1 MSNFNFKRDFWKATT
16 YKEEKNRL
24 LYAIPWCYITK
35 DSLVFNKDG
44 SIQLTFAYRP
54 PDIESATFEELQY
67 QTAQLNNIFRRFGRG
82 WAVWMESQ
90 RRKSDSYISATYLV
104 PIMERFERERRS
116 YFSSGVHYENYYYI
130 TIYYNSFTSEVD
142 NVLNKVKSFFITN
155 SSDSRKAAEKELADY
170 IEIFSQHIETIY
182 SLIHSIFPGSKL
194 LTPDETLTYLHY
206 LVSDTYHPVKV
217 PDPAMPLDYY
227 LYDSDL
233 SGQWNPRIG
242 NKHIRIVS
250 IRDYSNKTDPGMF
263 DEINNLN
270 FEYRY
275 VTRLQFLDK
284 LDARNVMKDL
294 EQKWDQKQKTF
305 IQMVYEEI
313 SKKETL
319 KIDKT
324 AVENADLIADGV
336 VYLDQDD
343 VGFGYYTLTIVV
355 ADEEEEKAIAKAQE
369 VKKIINKRG
378 FTATVEGANSVEAWF
393 SSLPGM
399 FFHNVRRAMVSTVNM
414 AHMAPVS
421 DIWPG
426 EKVNKHLQGPPLI
439 YCDTENSIPFRL
451 SLHDGD
457 VSHAAI
463 IGPTGSGKSV
473 LLNTLEAY
481 FTKYNG
487 ARLFIFDKSASSRAI
502 TTAMGGNFYNLGLE
516 EDEISFQPLALI
528 HDETERSWAAEWLN
542 SFLKLEKFQV
552 TPSSKDLIW
561 KALCSLAELPMEQR
575 TISIFSGIVQ
585 DQDIRQALVPLTK
598 DGSFGKLFDSNKD
611 RFGEGNWQ
619 VFEMEALMNIPSI
632 VPPTLDYLF
641 HRIESQLKEK
651 PVDGNPWSPAMI
663 VLDECWLYLKNE
675 IFTAKIREY
684 FKDMRKKN
692 CGIVIATQNLSDIM
706 ANQDFADTIINNCPT
721 KIFLPNQYA
730 TNETNLRLYK
740 LFGLNEAQIRII
752 KEARSKHDYYISQ
765 GGHCRKFQLAL
776 QPTELTILTATS
788 KEEQAKITEILR
800 EFPKE
805 DFVKYWLFY
814 KGVLDAV

>member
-1 MSNFNFKRDFWKATT
+1 MSNFNFKKDFWKATT

-24 LYAIPWCYITK
+24 QYAIPWCYITK

-44 SIQLTFAYRP
+44 SLQLTFAYRP

-90 RRKSDSYISATYLV
+90 RRKSDSYISATYST
-104 PIMERFERERRS
+104 PIMERFEAERKS

-142 NVLNKVKSFFITN
+142 NLLNKVKSFFITN
-155 SSDSRKAAEKELADY
+155 SSDSRKAAEKELADH
-170 IEIFSQHIETIY
+170 IMVFSQHVETMY
-182 SLIHSIFPGSKL
+182 SLIGSLFPGSKL

-250 IRDYSNKTDPGMF
+250 IRDYSNKTDPGIF

-313 SKKETL
+313 SKKETT
-319 KIDKT
+319 KIDRT

-355 ADEEEEKAIAKAQE
+355 ADEEEEKAIAKSGE

-378 FTATVEGANSVEAWF
+378 FTAIVEGANSVEAWF

-399 FFHNVRRAMVSTVNM
+399 FFHNVRRAIVSTVNM
-414 AHMAPVS
+414 AHMTPVS

-426 EKVNKHLQGPPLI
+426 DKINKHLQGPPLI

-457 VSHAAI
+457 VSHVAI
-463 IGPTGSGKSV
+463 VGPTGTGKSV

-502 TTAMGGNFYNLGLE
+502 TAAMGGNFYNLGLE

-528 HDETERSWAAEWLN
+528 HDEIERSWAAEWLN
-542 SFLKLEKFQV
+542 SYLKLEKYPV
-552 TPSSKDLIW
+552 NPSSKDMIW

-585 DQDIRQALVPLTK
+585 DQDIRQALIPLTK

-632 VPPTLDYLF
+632 VPATLDYLF

-651 PVDGNPWSPAMI
+651 PADGEPWSPAMI
-663 VLDECWLYLKNE
+663 ILDECWLYLKNE
-675 IFTAKIREY
+675 IFSAKIREY

-740 LFGLNEAQIRII
+740 LFGLNEAQIKII
-752 KEARSKHDYYISQ
+752 KEARPKHDYYISQ

-776 QPTELTILTATS
+776 QGTEMTILAATS
-788 KEEQAKITEILR
+788 KEDQAKITEILR
-800 EFPKE
+800 EFPKGE
-805 DFVKYWLFY
+805 FVKHWLSY
-814 KGVLDAV
+814 KGVSDAI